1 MNEYIKI
8 KIKILGILNTKLPE
22 GLYYHG
28 LHHTLDVL
36 NVCDQYIK
44 RDNLDNHTSKI
55 LRLGALLH
63 DIGFTISMDIHEL
76 RGSKI
81 AEKLMMENHFNQEDI
96 DHVKGLIMATRIPQ
110 TPNNYLEKIICDAD
124 LDYLGRNDFYKIS
137 NQLFKELKY
146 NSIVSNKLEWNKIQ
160 IKFLEAHQFH
170 TNFAKKNRQPQKE
183 KRIDEIKEFV
193 RNIK

>member
-1 MNEYIKI
+1 
-8 KIKILGILNTKLPE
+8 
-22 GLYYHG
+22 
-28 LHHTLDVL
+28 
-36 NVCDQYIK
+36 
-44 RDNLDNHTSKI
+44 
-55 LRLGALLH
+55 
-63 DIGFTISMDIHEL
+63 
-76 RGSKI
+76 
-81 AEKLMMENHFNQEDI
+81 
-96 DHVKGLIMATRIPQ
+96 MATRIPQ